1 MVYVRTKGGNHAKLA
16 PMNNLPY
23 GTLRAFLTPFLM
35 VLFRP
40 KVKGLRNVPASGP
53 LILASNHLS
62 FSDSIF
68 MPLVV
73 PRKVTFLAKSEYFTS
88 PGPKGLLKKLT
99 FIALGQVPV
108 DRSGGRRSE
117 AALITGLEVL
127 AGGNS
132 LGIYPEGTR
141 SPDGRLYKG
150 RTGIARLAI
159 ESGAVDCVFVSD
171 GISSLIE
178 KISLCSEPYPDY
190 AIRELVP
197 QFEDLNISQ
206 EGFQNASV
214 ALDTLESKETQVLK
228 AFCQLKSIADI
239 AKQTQIS
246 KVKVE
251 EVLTKI
257 QTLLMLDTRSQ
268 LVLRMYRF
276 GALAL

>member
-1 MVYVRTKGGNHAKLA
+1 
-16 PMNNLPY
+16 MNNLPY

-35 VLFRP
+35 ILFRP
-40 KVKGLRNVPASGP
+40 KVKGLRNVPATGP
-53 LILASNHLS
+53 LIIASNHLS

-117 AALITGLEVL
+117 AAIITGLQVL
-127 AGGNS
+127 SEGKC

-159 ESGAVDCVFVSD
+159 ESGAPIIPVAMFNT
-171 GISSLIE
+171 E
-178 KISLCSEPYPDY
+178 KIQPTGQVIPNIQRVGMTFGEPMYFDGDSTDLAYLRVVTDQIMNRIQELSGQDYVDQYAVKAKKQGKSNSE
-190 AIRELVP
+190 E
-197 QFEDLNISQ
+197 
-206 EGFQNASV
+206 
-214 ALDTLESKETQVLK
+214 ESE
-228 AFCQLKSIADI
+228 
-239 AKQTQIS
+239 
-246 KVKVE
+246 
-251 EVLTKI
+251 
-257 QTLLMLDTRSQ
+257 
-268 LVLRMYRF
+268 
-276 GALAL
+276 

>member
-1 MVYVRTKGGNHAKLA
+1 MS
-16 PMNNLPY
+16 MNNLPY

-35 VLFRP
+35 ILFRP

-53 LILASNHLS
+53 LIIASNHLS

-117 AALITGLEVL
+117 AALITGLQVL
-127 AGGNS
+127 SEGKC

-159 ESGAVDCVFVSD
+159 ESGAPVIPVAMFNT
-171 GISSLIE
+171 E
-178 KISLCSEPYPDY
+178 KIQPTGQVIPNIQRVGMTFGEPMYFDGDSSDLAY
-190 AIRELVP
+190 LRVVTDQIMNRIQEL
-197 QFEDLNISQ
+197 SGQ
-206 EGFQNASV
+206 EY
-214 ALDTLESKETQVLK
+214 
-228 AFCQLKSIADI
+228 
-239 AKQTQIS
+239 
-246 KVKVE
+246 VE
-251 EVLTKI
+251 EYAVKAKKKGKTSSEE
-257 QTLLMLDTRSQ
+257 DSE
-268 LVLRMYRF
+268 
-276 GALAL
+276 